1 MRATDWKRVVRPL
14 LPDDAWA
21 LHGRAVHRT
30 PVQHVAIGLLAE
42 GSGWS
47 TGVHLWRLRLPL
59 LVPGEDWTLDWS
71 ERLGGGSRTYSA
83 DDEDELHRAISHAL
97 SHTGDEHD
105 ALVGIAEPGRQVNWR
120 MLEEVVGSR
129 VLLGRA
135 ARAAEA
141 IEEALAEPQARSWDA
156 GMVERLEELRA
167 LVDDGDLDG
176 ARDVLDRRAKET
188 AAALGIA
195 RGRRR

>member
-1 MRATDWKRVVRPL
+1 MRAADWKRVVEPL

-21 LHGRAVHRT
+21 FHGRVVHRT
-30 PVQHVAIGLLAE
+30 PVQHVVVGLLAE

-47 TGVHLWRLRLPL
+47 TGVYLWRLRLPL
-59 LVPGEDWTLDWS
+59 FVPGEDWTLDWS
-71 ERLGGGSRTYSA
+71 QRLGGGSHTYST

-97 SHTGDEHD
+97 IHAGDEHD
-105 ALVGIAEPGRQVNWR
+105 ALRGIAEPSQQVNWR

-129 VLLGRA
+129 ILLGQA
-135 ARAAEA
+135 AQAAKA
-141 IEEALAEPQARSWDA
+141 IEVALSEPQARSWDA

-167 LVDDGDLDG
+167 LIGDGDLDG
-176 ARDVLDRRAKET
+176 ARDVLGVRAEET

-195 RGRRR
+195 RG

>member
-21 LHGRAVHRT
+21 FHGRAVHRT
-30 PVQHVAIGLLAE
+30 PVRNVAIGLLAE

-47 TGVHLWRLRLPL
+47 TGVYLWRLRLPL
-59 LVPGEDWTLDWS
+59 FVPGVDWTLDWS
-71 ERLGGGSRTYSA
+71 ERLGGGAHTYSN

-97 SHTGDEHD
+97 IHAGDEHD
-105 ALVGIAEPGRQVNWR
+105 ALLGIAEPNQQINWR

-129 VLLGRA
+129 ILLGQA
-135 ARAAEA
+135 AQAAEA
-141 IEEALAEPQARSWDA
+141 IEGALSEPQARSWDA
-156 GMVERLEELRA
+156 GMVERLEELQA
-167 LVDDGDLDG
+167 LVGDGDLDG
-176 ARDVLDRRAKET
+176 ARDVLDMRAKET

-195 RGRRR
+195 RG

>member
-1 MRATDWKRVVRPL
+1 VRATDWKRVVMPL

-21 LHGRAVHRT
+21 FHGRAVHRT
-30 PVQHVAIGLLAE
+30 PVQHVVIGLLAE

-47 TGVHLWRLRLPL
+47 TGVYLWRLRLPL
-59 LVPGEDWTLDWS
+59 FVPGEDWTLDWS
-71 ERLGGGSRTYSA
+71 ELR
-83 DDEDELHRAISHAL
+83 RAISQAL
-97 SHTGDEHD
+97 RQTGDEHD
-105 ALVGIAEPGRQVNWR
+105 ALLGIAEPSRQVNWR

-129 VLLGRA
+129 VLLGQA
-135 ARAAEA
+135 AEATEA

-167 LVDDGDLDG
+167 LVDDGDLDS
-176 ARDVLDRRAKET
+176 ARDVLDMRAKET

-195 RGRRR
+195 RG

>member
-21 LHGRAVHRT
+21 FHGRAVHRT

-47 TGVHLWRLRLPL
+47 TGIHLRRLRLPL
-59 LVPGEDWTLDWS
+59 FVPGEDWTLDWS
-71 ERLGGGSRTYSA
+71 ERLGGGSHTYSN
-83 DDEDELHRAISHAL
+83 DDEGELHRAISHAL
-97 SHTGDEHD
+97 SQAGDEHD
-105 ALVGIAEPGRQVNWR
+105 ALVGIAEPDQQVNWR

-135 ARAAEA
+135 AEAAEA
-141 IEEALAEPQARSWDA
+141 IEEALAEPQARGWDP
-156 GMVERLEELRA
+156 GMVERLEELWA

-176 ARDVLDRRAKET
+176 ARDVLDKRAKAT

-195 RGRRR
+195 RG

>member
-1 MRATDWKRVVRPL
+1 VRATDWKRVVKPL

-21 LHGRAVHRT
+21 FRGRAVHRT

-47 TGVHLWRLRLPL
+47 TGVYLWRLRLPL
-59 LVPGEDWTLDWS
+59 FVPSEDWTLDWS
-71 ERLGGGSRTYSA
+71 ERLGGGAHTCST
-83 DDEDELHRAISHAL
+83 DDEDELHRAISDAL
-97 SHTGDEHD
+97 GRTGDERD
-105 ALVGIAEPGRQVNWR
+105 ALSAIAEPSQEINWR

-129 VLLGRA
+129 ILLGQGA
-135 ARAAEA
+135 KAGEA
-141 IEEALAEPQARSWDA
+141 IDEALAEPQGRTWDA

-167 LVDDGDLDG
+167 LVGDGDLDG
-176 ARDVLDRRAKET
+176 ARHVLDGRAKQT

-195 RGRRR
+195 RG

>member
-21 LHGRAVHRT
+21 FHGRAVHRT
-30 PVQHVAIGLLAE
+30 PVRHVAIGLLAE

-59 LVPGEDWTLDWS
+59 FVPGEDWTLDWS
-71 ERLGGGSRTYSA
+71 ERLGGGSHTYSA

-97 SHTGDEHD
+97 SHTADEHE
-105 ALVGIAEPGRQVNWR
+105 ALAGIAEPSRQVNWR

-129 VLLGRA
+129 VLLGQAGEGDRGGTRDRPRTPQLTTRLLGGVRGTRRSPA
-135 ARAAEA
+135 AGTE
-141 IEEALAEPQARSWDA
+141 QT
-156 GMVERLEELRA
+156 G
-167 LVDDGDLDG
+167 G
-176 ARDVLDRRAKET
+176 APLPRWIS
-188 AAALGIA
+188 G
-195 RGRRR
+195 